1 MRESL
6 RNIEFEAKYKLR
18 RDRDFME
25 FKGRM
30 RLTEASQK
38 TKFRRK
44 DAKLFGQELLR
55 NSTDGRNSQREN
67 HRFVHGPLDPVDQ
80 WRS

>member
-1 MRESL
+1 VRESL

-30 RLTEASQK
+30 RLTEAS
-38 TKFRRK
+38 
-44 DAKLFGQELLR
+44 
-55 NSTDGRNSQREN
+55 
-67 HRFVHGPLDPVDQ
+67 
-80 WRS
+80 